1 MKSFDGLLDL
11 PSGRTRV
18 RVHGD
23 GPPLLWCH
31 GVFFPIDVDDQST
44 LGGILRDGAAG
55 NFAVIRLDA
64 RGHGRSVEGADHLAH
79 RWDRMALDIVALAD
93 ALAIDRFVAGGIS
106 MGAAVMLHAA
116 LHIPERIAAM
126 LLFALPTAWETRP
139 AEKVRY
145 LELLELGSSEALGD
159 HVQRDFDVLFPDQP
173 LPPALAAMVAGLRA
187 SSWTAL
193 ERVIRG
199 ASESDMPSREDL
211 ARLEIPVLLRPW
223 PNDSGHPLS
232 TAESLAATL
241 CQASCSL
248 LESFDDEA
256 GIRRAFEELR
266 KLCADVPIR

>member
-1 MKSFDGLLDL
+1 MKPFDGQIDL

-44 LGGILRDGAAG
+44 LGGILRDAPG
-55 NFAVIRLDA
+55 FAVVRLDA
-64 RGHGRSVEGADHLAH
+64 RGHGRSAEGTDHLAH
-79 RWDRMALDIVALAD
+79 RWDRMAEDIVALAD
-93 ALAIDRFVAGGIS
+93 ALGIDRFAAGGIS

-116 LHIPERIAAM
+116 LLIPQRIAAM

-139 AEKVRY
+139 PERVRY
-145 LELLELGSSEALGD
+145 LELLELGSSEALAS

-173 LPPALAAMVAGLRA
+173 LPAALAAMVAGLR
-187 SSWTAL
+187 SSTWKAL

-199 ASESDMPSREDL
+199 ASESDMPARTDL
-211 ARLEIPVLLRPW
+211 AKLEVPVLLRPW

-241 CQASCSL
+241 PRASSSL
-248 LESFDDEA
+248 LQSFDDET
-256 GIRRAFEELR
+256 GIRTAFEDLR
-266 KLCADVPIR
+266 KLCAAVPVR